1 MPLRCLNA
9 RRQDVINLLH
19 HAETLRLSRD
29 ARRRL
34 AWFAYA
40 LAHDGNISLTCRY
53 FGISRATFL
62 RWAKRFDPKRP
73 ETLEDQS
80 RKPHTVRAPETTP
93 KIVALI
99 REYRTALPTMGKN
112 IIAQKLFTEHTLTVS
127 ASTVGRV
134 IERERL
140 FFGDLPSHQHKR
152 SGIDFAPDA
161 TQAKPAATASS
172 ASTPEALRQGSGQ
185 AGEAGAMPAADQL
198 PLFGS

>member
-9 RRQDVINLLH
+9 RRQDVTNLLH

-40 LAHDGNISLTCRY
+40 LSHDGNISLTCRY

-73 ETLEDQS
+73 ETLEDHS
-80 RKPHTVRAPETTP
+80 RKPHTVREPETSP
-93 KIVALI
+93 KIVSLI
-99 REYRTALPTMGKN
+99 REYRTAFPTMGKSA
-112 IIAQKLFTEHTLTVS
+112 ISQKLLTEHSLTVS

-134 IERERL
+134 IARHRL
-140 FFGDLPSHQHKR
+140 FFADLPSHLHKR
-152 SGIDFAPDA
+152 AGLDLNVS
-161 TQAKPAATASS
+161 ASS
-172 ASTPEALRQGSGQ
+172 APSSQASLSSSADEEE
-185 AGEAGAMPAADQL
+185 AGEASGFAFPVT
-198 PLFGS
+198 GSKFS